1 MIAANLV
8 QLIESHSDQLADAA
22 MDTFQTSEKCSDL
35 HKVPPDELR
44 QRSQEIYKNLSDWLL
59 EKTEKDIAAR
69 YREVGARRAQQGVA
83 FSHFVYALTA
93 TKATLYKFLH
103 NQGMADNALGV
114 FGHFELFKK
123 LDTFFDRALYY
134 ASVGYEEAKSAKA
147 A

>member
-44 QRSQEIYKNLSDWLL
+44 DRSKEIYRNLSDWLL
-59 EKTEKDIAAR
+59 EKTEKDIEER
-69 YREVGARRAQQGVA
+69 YKDIGARRAQQGVA

-103 NQGMADNALGV
+103 RQGMADTALEV
-114 FGHFELFKK
+114 FGQFELFKK
-123 LDTFFDRALYY
+123 LDTFFDRALFY
-134 ASVGYEEAKSAKA
+134 AALGYEEAKNA
-147 A
+147 

>member
-8 QLIESHSDQLADAA
+8 QLIESHADQLADAA
-22 MDTFQTSEKCSDL
+22 MDAFQTSDKCSDL

-44 QRSQEIYKNLSDWLL
+44 QRSQEIYRNLSDWLL
-59 EKTEKDIAAR
+59 AKTEKEIEAR
-69 YREVGARRAQQGVA
+69 YREIGARRAQQGVA

-103 NQGMADNALGV
+103 RQGMDDSALGV

-134 ASVGYEEAKSAKA
+134 ASVGYEQANGRKA